1 MAQVIFPTT
10 NTDFSPEALK
20 KIYWGL
26 GKENKWMEC
35 IDGVYHDLGKNVFDE
50 GLHRYKN
57 EPGFISSMEKAF
69 EFVQDFLSSKI
80 DADWYLKLHKVT
92 CAHFDG
98 HKTNTLI
105 GQEKVGVFRG
115 CSDHVVWNPN
125 CSNYPVSQD
134 AIAEFQALDQEL
146 KKEFG
151 EGSGLGELENSS
163 DPDRPIKFRYNC
175 MSDAAVRRIFDKF
188 VKEFY
193 QEIDKSTT
201 ADEKLWA
208 IAGLHQRLEWL
219 HAVKDGTSR
228 TNIATM
234 NKLLTQYG
242 FHPAILKLPHV
253 SSCFTRAAWK
263 RYLEDGLIKW
273 EQLRDKFKTEHV
285 IKQVVSLWHTDV
297 LKA

>member
-1 MAQVIFPTT
+1 MAQVTLPTV

-26 GKENKWMEC
+26 GEENKWMEC
-35 IDGVYHDLGKNVFDE
+35 IDGVCHKHGKNVFDE
-50 GLHRYKN
+50 GLHGFKN
-57 EPGFISSMEKAF
+57 EPGFIGSMEKAF
-69 EFVQDFLSSKI
+69 TFVQDFLSSPI

-98 HKTNTLI
+98 HKTNTLM
-105 GQEKVGVFRG
+105 GQEKVGVFRNALD
-115 CSDHVVWNPN
+115 CVQWNPN
-125 CSNYPVSQD
+125 RSNYPVSNE
-134 AIAEFQALDQEL
+134 AIAEFQALDQEI

-151 EGSGLGELENSS
+151 EFYGLGKLEHLAN
-163 DPDRPIKFRYNC
+163 PERPIKFCYEI
-175 MSDAAVRRIFDKF
+175 MGSKKVRRIFDKF

-193 QEIDKSTT
+193 QEIAKSTT

-219 HAVKDGTSR
+219 HPVKDGTSR

-242 FHPAILKLPHV
+242 FHPAILEYPHV
-253 SSCFTRAAWK
+253 SSCFSKAAWK
-263 RYLEDGLIKW
+263 RYLEDGLLKW
-273 EQLRDKFKTEHV
+273 EQWREVKHLIT
-285 IKQVVSLWHTDV
+285 LWW
-297 LKA
+297 AR